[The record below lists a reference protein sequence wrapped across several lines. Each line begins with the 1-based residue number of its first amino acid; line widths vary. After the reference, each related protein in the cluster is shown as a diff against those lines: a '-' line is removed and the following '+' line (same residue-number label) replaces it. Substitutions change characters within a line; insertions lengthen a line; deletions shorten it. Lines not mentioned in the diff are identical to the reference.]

1 MDIYAGFF
9 FKSVIFGHDPK
20 IYLREFYMIKKYL
33 YLIIPFLAT
42 ALCSLLALSSL
53 DLKVADWFQR
63 PLKSTEESRNV
74 IMINVDDTAIDQI
87 GSWPFSR
94 DVYADSL
101 ITLRELGTEAVVFD
115 LSFVDKSQAK
125 IDERYV
131 GETLPDYVDE
141 NFESLDETIIGVLGQ
156 YADGSLQPEDA
167 EDVAME
173 MLYTTESIKNS
184 LKINISHIMESQDAA
199 FATALKY
206 FDNSFLT
213 LTFDDQTEISDE
225 QKEYLSNYI
234 ALDNI
239 EVKNDTKT
247 PEYTNVL
254 PAISDFMVK
263 AKRAGF
269 VNADPDKDGYLRRI
283 HLVFKYNGKYY
294 GQLVFVPILQHYGN
308 PKVIVKDKEIILENC
323 RISDTVTRNIR
334 IPRAKDGSVLV
345 KYPKKEY
352 LDYNDIGLWKIYR
365 LSKTAE
371 NEIADNLQYLN
382 ENGYF
387 DYCDD
392 EDNPFDAYSNASYV
406 KDSLLNQEDDF
417 TFDDYLN
424 YRQIFFTV
432 FDNYLNGNYEAVLC
446 EDYPDMTDE
455 IKETFDTCRKVY
467 NAFLQSRAEVTE
479 KVKDAICIVGTVAT
493 STSDY
498 GLNQYEEH
506 YPNPGVHYTIANQ
519 LLSQD
524 FVDDG
529 AVWLS
534 ILLALIICI
543 VYSFATHRIKGT
555 GHQIIAG
562 GSFIVATII
571 VFLLFF
577 MVTRCYIGVVVPL
590 TSLFITFISTTI
602 IGFVTTS
609 KDKKFITNAFSQCL
623 SKEVVDDIVANPSSF
638 KLGGQRLEMTAMFTD
653 IQKFSAFSELLTAS
667 QLVALLNFYLTKMS
681 NIIMDERGTVDK
693 YEGDAIIALVGA
705 PVKMDDHAPRACA
718 AAIKMKKAE
727 AEMNKYIR
735 EVAAAEKPEDMEQD
749 LYDAFKAMVDNNKTL
764 FTRIGLNSGE
774 MIAGYM
780 GSENKK
786 NYTMMGNNVNLAS
799 RLEGV
804 NKQYRTGGIM
814 ISEATRN
821 LLGDQFLVR
830 SLDRVRVVNVNTPI
844 RLYELLDEKE
854 LASAE
859 QVEYVAEWEEA
870 LKVFEAREY
879 VKAGDMLKKL
889 LDKNPRDSVAR
900 YYVSLIDNF
909 FAKGIYPTEKD
920 DVGVAFDENEFVF
933 KLLQK

>member
-1 MDIYAGFF
+1 MQDFF
-9 FKSVIFGHDPK
+9 LKSVIFGLDPE
-20 IYLREFYMIKKYL
+20 IYLREFYMLKKYL

-63 PLKSTEESRNV
+63 PLKSTEETKNV

-94 DVYADSL
+94 DVYAESL

-125 IDERYV
+125 IDEPYV
-131 GETLPDYVDE
+131 RETLPEYVDSDFD
-141 NFESLDETIIGVLGQ
+141 NLNDKIFDVLGQ
-156 YADGSLQPEDA
+156 YADGSLKPEDA
-167 EDVAME
+167 EDVATDMY
-173 MLYTTESIKNS
+173 YTTESIKNS
-184 LKINISHIMESQDAA
+184 LKINISHIVESQDASL
-199 FATALKY
+199 ATAIKY

-213 LTFDDQTEISDE
+213 LTFDDLTEISDE
-225 QKEYLSNYI
+225 QKEYLSSYI

-239 EVKNDTKT
+239 EIKNDTKT
-247 PEYTNVL
+247 PEFFNVL
-254 PAISDFMVK
+254 PAIPEFMVK
-263 AKRAGF
+263 AKKAGF
-269 VNADPDKDGYLRRI
+269 VNADPDRDGYLRRV
-283 HLVFKYNGKYY
+283 HLVYKYNGKYY
-294 GQLVFVPILQHYGN
+294 GQLVFVPILKHYGN
-308 PKVIVKDKEIILENC
+308 PKVIVKDKEIVLENC
-323 RISDTVTRNIR
+323 RISDTITRNIR

-345 KYPKKEY
+345 KYPKKDY
-352 LDYNDIGLWKIYR
+352 IDYNCIGLWNIYR
-365 LSKTAE
+365 LALLEEKLEAT
-371 NEIADNLQYLN
+371 IYDLRDK
-382 ENGYF
+382 GFF
-387 DYCDD
+387 DYCD
-392 EDNPFDAYSNASYV
+392 EDNSPADAYNNASYV
-406 KDSLLNQEDDF
+406 KDSLLNQEEDF
-417 TFDDYLN
+417 TYDDYLA
-424 YRQIFFTV
+424 YRNAFFDCYKAFLYT
-432 FDNYLNGNYEAVLC
+432 GYEDVLC
-446 EDYPDMTDE
+446 EDYPEDADDIRALFAE
-455 IKETFDTCRKVY
+455 CRESFEKYMASREKV
-467 NAFLQSRAEVTE
+467 AA
-479 KVKDAICIVGTVAT
+479 KVKDAICIIGTNAT

-498 GLNQYEEH
+498 GLTQYEEH

-519 LLSQD
+519 LLTQD

-534 ILLALIICI
+534 ILLALLIC
-543 VYSFATHRIKGT
+543 VFYSFATHRIKGT

-562 GSFIVATII
+562 GSFIGATII

-577 MVTRCYIGVVVPL
+577 MLTRCYIGVVVPL
-590 TSLFITFISTTI
+590 TSLFITFITTTI
-602 IGFVTTS
+602 VGFVTTS

-727 AEMNKYIR
+727 VEMNKYIR
-735 EVAAAEKPEDMEQD
+735 EVAAAEKPEDMEDD
-749 LYDAFKAMVDNNKTL
+749 LYDAFKAMVENNKTL

-859 QVEYVAEWEEA
+859 QIEYVTEWEEA

-889 LDKNPRDSVAR
+889 LEKNPRDSVAR

-909 FAKGIYPTEKD
+909 FAKGTYPTEKD